1 MTDSPVWHPFT
12 QHATEPRPPRA
23 LKAEGSVI
31 ETDRGPLIDAI
42 SSWWVITHGHRHPPI
57 MDAIRATAERL
68 DQVIFAGL
76 THQPAEDLAR
86 ALVDLAAAG
95 LTRVFRGEV
104 VDEVVRVDRVPAADP
119 RR

>member
-12 QHATEPRPPRA
+12 QHATEPSPPRVTRT
-23 LKAEGSVI
+23 EGATI
-31 ETDRGPLIDAI
+31 HTDRGPLIDAI

-76 THQPAEDLAR
+76 THDPAEDLAR
-86 ALVDLAAAG
+86 ALVDLAPTG
-95 LTRVFRGEV
+95 LTRVF
-104 VDEVVRVDRVPAADP
+104 
-119 RR
+119 